1 MLNDLLKELLTL
13 KDEVEK
19 LDLDQ
24 LPENQKISTMNGITD
39 KVINILNNA
48 KIPLPEEHSDDSG
61 IEVPTSE
68 L

>member
-24 LPENQKISTMNGITD
+24 LPENQKISTMNDITD
-39 KVINILNNA
+39 KVITILNNA
-48 KIPLPEEHSDDSG
+48 KISLPEEHSDDSG
-61 IEVPTSE
+61 TEVPTSE
-68 L
+68 V

>member
-1 MLNDLLKELLTL
+1 MLDDLLKELLTL

-19 LDLDQ
+19 LDISQ
-24 LPENQKISTMNGITD
+24 LPENQRASTVNDITD

-48 KIPLPEEHSDDSG
+48 KISLPEEHSNDSG
-61 IEVPTSE
+61 TEVPPSE

>member
-19 LDLDQ
+19 LDIDQ
-24 LPENQKISTMNGITD
+24 LPENQKISTMNDITD

-48 KIPLPEEHSDDSG
+48 KIPVPEEHSDDSG
-61 IEVPTSE
+61 TEVPTRE
-68 L
+68 F

>member
-39 KVINILNNA
+39 KVITILNNA

-61 IEVPTSE
+61 TEVPTSE

>member
-19 LDLDQ
+19 LDIDQ
-24 LPENQKISTMNGITD
+24 LPENQRVSKVNDITD

-48 KIPLPEEHSDDSG
+48 KIPVPEEHPEDGG
-61 IEVPTSE
+61 IEIPTSE
-68 L
+68 V

>member
-61 IEVPTSE
+61 TEVPTSE